1 MCFDRFARAQY
12 MQLAHTSTSLMVMHA
27 HHHVHSWHKKKGGQ
41 RDGAIPWP
49 EQLVCVSDNTQHGS
63 SCPQDRRVPRS
74 RGQTRLRWPRDVRGA
89 EPTATHWTGRWIR
102 HRLIH
107 NKPQNT
113 TVGKSWNAKNETP
126 YDNVQINAVGDR
138 AHQAHGMASHDTP
151 RVRIERGAG
160 DLECGQG
167 AK

>member
-1 MCFDRFARAQY
+1 MARFHGQSSWFASLTTHNTGAPVHRIGVCPEAGDRHVCGGHVMCEGRQ
-12 MQLAHTSTSLMVMHA
+12 
-27 HHHVHSWHKKKGGQ
+27 
-41 RDGAIPWP
+41 
-49 EQLVCVSDNTQHGS
+49 
-63 SCPQDRRVPRS
+63 
-74 RGQTRLRWPRDVRGA
+74 
-89 EPTATHWTGRWIR
+89 PTATHWTGRWIR